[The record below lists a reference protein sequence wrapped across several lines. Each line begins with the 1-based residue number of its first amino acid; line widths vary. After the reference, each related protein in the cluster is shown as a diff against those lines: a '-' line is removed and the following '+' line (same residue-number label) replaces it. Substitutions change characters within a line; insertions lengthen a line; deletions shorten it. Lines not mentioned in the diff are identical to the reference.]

1 MDLKRNDDEHVG
13 EEKKKA
19 FYQRQPH
26 RRRNRIGMKMDSG
39 IRNGVKY
46 SKGHPGFWS
55 ITQPPTSH
63 PSFFWGCHSQVF
75 CPFSGVSRINALNN
89 YTHIPGKSVLL
100 GKSKAS
106 DETPQGYAGLERRH
120 TNAELRARR
129 KS

>member
-55 ITQPPTSH
+55 ITQPPHQS
-63 PSFFWGCHSQVF
+63 SLFLLGMSL
-75 CPFSGVSRINALNN
+75 S
-89 YTHIPGKSVLL
+89 SVLSL
-100 GKSKAS
+100 QRGEQDKRS
-106 DETPQGYAGLERRH
+106 
-120 TNAELRARR
+120 
-129 KS
+129 